1 MRRHLIAGLALAGLL
16 GLTPAT
22 AQAPSG
28 YLGAAR
34 WPDAA
39 KILPPAPAPGS
50 AREVDDQGYFRASRK
65 LEGSPRWKMAQADVP
80 TGPGPMMGTFACAL
94 GVTLTPQSAPRLA
107 ALLGRVGIDVG
118 MQVASVKDV
127 FKRKRPYL
135 IEDGPICVPKSEGLA
150 ASPDYPSGHA
160 TWGWIGGLILA
171 DLAPDRATPI
181 LVRARA
187 FGESRAVCGVHSISA
202 VDAARTNASAIHAV
216 LQSDATFRAD
226 LEAARAELARAR
238 AGGPTPDVAM
248 CKAEAE
254 LAAAPLR

>member
-1 MRRHLIAGLALAGLL
+1 
-16 GLTPAT
+16 
-22 AQAPSG
+22 
-28 YLGAAR
+28 
-34 WPDAA
+34 
-39 KILPPAPAPGS
+39 
-50 AREVDDQGYFRASRK
+50 
-65 LEGSPRWKMAQADVP
+65 
-80 TGPGPMMGTFACAL
+80 
-94 GVTLTPQSAPRLA
+94 
-107 ALLGRVGIDVG
+107 
-118 MQVASVKDV
+118 
-127 FKRKRPYL
+127 
-135 IEDGPICVPKSEGLA
+135 LA

>member
-1 MRRHLIAGLALAGLL
+1 MRRHLIAGLALAAIIGLA
-16 GLTPAT
+16 PAT

-28 YLGAAR
+28 YLGPTR

-39 KILPPAPAPGS
+39 RILPPAPAQGS
-50 AREVDDQGYFRASRK
+50 PREADDQGYFRASRK
-65 LEGSPRWKMAQADVP
+65 LEGGPRWKMAQADVP
-80 TGPGPMMGTFACAL
+80 TGPAQMMGTFACAL

-107 ALLGRVGIDVG
+107 ALMGRVGIDVG

-150 ASPDYPSGHA
+150 SSPDYPSGHA

-187 FGESRAVCGVHSISA
+187 YGESRAVCGVHSISA

-216 LQSDATFRAD
+216 LQSDPTFRAD
-226 LEAARAELARAR
+226 LDAARAEVAKARA
-238 AGGPTPDVAM
+238 AGPAPDAAV
-248 CKAEAE
+248 CRAEAE